1 MPLHLQYRP
10 QNLSEFYGNES
21 LKASLQSILARQDRP
36 RAFLFTG
43 PSGCGKTTLARIVAK
58 EIGCH
63 ELDYSERNV
72 SDARGIDD
80 ARKMINEMWY
90 MPAHGKMKVYCLDE
104 CQGATPAF
112 QESILKALED
122 TPSHVTFIL
131 CTTDPQKL
139 KKTIKTRCSE
149 FQVQPLPGPI
159 MSEFLSDVLHKEFG
173 EATEQL
179 PTDLIPEIIQVA
191 DGCPRQALTVLDQVI
206 DISDAVQMIDAVR
219 RSKVGEASLKEFMD
233 CLFKCPPWNKTAKVI
248 EAMAEAGIEWET
260 ARRSVREWAAKVLLS
275 KGEFQAARIIHFF
288 DGMFYDKAGF
298 VKAAFEVTKRQ

>member
-10 QNLSEFYGNES
+10 QTLEEFYGNET
-21 LKASLQSILARQDRP
+21 LKTSLQSILARQDRP

-80 ARKMINEMWY
+80 ARRMISEMWY
-90 MPAHGKMKVYCLDE
+90 MPAHGEMKVYCLDE

-112 QESILKALED
+112 QESLLKALED
-122 TPSHVTFIL
+122 TPLHVTFLL

-139 KKTIKTRCSE
+139 KRTIKTRCSE
-149 FQVQPLPGPI
+149 FQVQPLPGPV
-159 MSEFLSDVLHKEFG
+159 MSELLADVLRKEFG
-173 EATEQL
+173 ESAQQL
-179 PTDLIPEIIQVA
+179 PSSLIPEIVQVA

-206 DISDAVQMIDAVR
+206 DIPDAVLMIEAVR
-219 RSKVGEASLKEFMD
+219 RSKVGETDLRELMD
-233 CLFKCPPWNKTAKVI
+233 CLFKCPPWSRTSKVL
-248 EAMAEAGIEWET
+248 EAMADSGVDWET
-260 ARRSVREWAAKVLLS
+260 VRRSVREWAAKVLLS
-275 KGEFQAARIIHFF
+275 KGEIQAAKIIHFF
-288 DGMFYDKAGF
+288 DGIAYDKASF
-298 VKAAFEVTKRQ
+298 VKAAFETTRR